1 MEDDRKMSQVR
12 AFRPV
17 SVLLLLVP
25 LAASCAVQYSR
36 EMEPVRS
43 AMTWGGDPLAE
54 FGDAFPSDST
64 GRDRLLFLMEKG
76 NLLRLAGRY
85 EEARRLLL
93 EADRLSDMQRG
104 TDLGE
109 QAASMLTSDLVTDF
123 RGADYE
129 QVFINY
135 CLAMCYALDGELDE
149 ALVECRRVGEKL
161 EAFNARYEHD
171 NRYRDDAF
179 ARYLMGILFEASGD
193 LDNALVAYRNSLGVY
208 EEDYAALYGT
218 GLPASLEEDLLRL
231 TDRPGFE
238 TLHDEFLTRWPD
250 AEWRGT
256 GPGPG
261 RGEAVLVFEEG
272 LIPLRHEETVEA
284 WSEDRVWRLAVP
296 AIRLTRHPPSS
307 VSICA
312 DGASSRA
319 FLVQDL
325 GAIAERNLEDHAAR
339 DLARTIARAVIKSG
353 AADLTEQAVEELT
366 GEENSIWSEGAG
378 MLVSILGAATEHADL
393 RAWLT
398 LPRRIYLARLPLEP
412 GFHRLDVRRNGR
424 TIDSRDIYIEEYGT
438 TLVFLNRASWR

>member
-1 MEDDRKMSQVR
+1 MSRAAPVR
-12 AFRPV
+12 MAPH
-17 SVLLLLVP
+17 LLLLAV
-25 LAASCAVQYSR
+25 LSASCAVQYSR

-54 FGDAFPSDST
+54 LVRAFPSDST
-64 GRDRLLFLMEKG
+64 GGDRLLFLMEKG

-85 EEARRLLL
+85 AEARRLLL
-93 EADRLSDMQRG
+93 EADRLSDLQRG
-104 TDLGE
+104 ADPGE
-109 QAASMLTSDLVTDF
+109 QVASMLTSDLAMDF

-161 EAFNARYEHD
+161 EAFNTRYEHA

-179 ARYLMGILFEASGD
+179 VRYLMGVLFEASGD
-193 LDNALVAYRNSLGVY
+193 LDNALVAYRNSLRVY
-208 EEDYAALYGT
+208 EEDYAGLYGT
-218 GLPASLEEDLLRL
+218 GLPASLAEDLLRL

-238 TLHDEFLTRWPD
+238 ALHEEFEARWPD
-250 AEWRGT
+250 ADWRGS

-272 LIPLRHEETVEA
+272 LIPLRHEETVET

-296 AIRLTRHPPSS
+296 AIRLARRPPSS
-307 VSICA
+307 IS
-312 DGASSRA
+312 ASAGGSSARG

-366 GEENSIWSEGAG
+366 GEEDSIWSEGAG
-378 MLVSILGAATEHADL
+378 ILVSILGAATEHADL

-398 LPRRIYLARLPLEP
+398 IPQRIYMVRLPLEP
-412 GFHRLDVRRNGR
+412 GFHRLEICRNGQR
-424 TIDSRDIYIEEYGT
+424 LDSRDISIEEYGI